1 MIRFNSAGA
10 AVLAFASFLAALTL
24 SACGPRAVDV
34 ASASRTVPLTITSA
48 GKVHRFSVEL
58 ARTPAEQERGLMFR
72 TAIAADGG
80 MIFPMEPPRA
90 ASFWM
95 KNCPIPQ
102 DWLFIRTDGSIAR
115 LVENTV
121 PYSLEPVGV
130 NEPVAAVLEIAGGRA
145 AELGI
150 TDDAKVAWP
159 R

>member
-1 MIRFNSAGA
+1 MIKLGLLAAALAIAGLAGCRAGA
-10 AVLAFASFLAALTL
+10 
-24 SACGPRAVDV
+24 PDV
-34 ASASRTVPLTITSA
+34 AATSRTVPVEIRVA
-48 GKVHRFSVEL
+48 GKVHRFDVEV
-58 ARTPAEQERGLMFR
+58 ARTPAEQARGLMFR
-72 TAIAADGG
+72 TEIAPDGG
-80 MIFPMEPPRA
+80 MIFPLNPPRA

-102 DWLFIRTDGSIAR
+102 DWFFIRADGSIAR

-130 NEPVAAVLEIAGGRA
+130 DEPVAAVLEIAGGRS

-150 TDDAKVAWP
+150 TADAKVTWP